1 MKRFLQ
7 RFCIEGAH
15 GMACGIF
22 ATLIMGMFLRQIAN
36 LFPSDFNSTLI
47 HLSGIATGL
56 TGIGI
61 GVGVACQLQEAPL
74 VVLCAGI
81 AGMLGGDAAG
91 PSAFLCSFLAAF
103 TAIELSRLFVKKTRF
118 DLFLCPLTGF
128 LCGELINLLLE
139 TPLSYFIQEFGNCVN
154 WGAQQQPLLMGI
166 IVAVL
171 MSIAVVFPIGTA
183 ALGVI
188 AGLSGPAAGAAT
200 IGCCCSMV
208 GMAVASYRENGFSG
222 LLSIGTGTPLLLLP
236 NILKNPFLLLPPILS
251 SAILGPLGVLLG
263 KMQNSPNGSG
273 LGTMG
278 LMGQT
283 TTWETMT
290 AGEAPQMVFLKI
302 LLFHFILP
310 GVLTLFIANGM
321 RKLNLIKSQDM
332 LLHTT

>member
-1 MKRFLQ
+1 M
-7 RFCIEGAH
+7 
-15 GMACGIF
+15 
-22 ATLIMGMFLRQIAN
+22 
-36 LFPSDFNSTLI
+36 
-47 HLSGIATGL
+47 
-56 TGIGI
+56 
-61 GVGVACQLQEAPL
+61 GVACQLQEAPL

-91 PSAFLCSFLAAF
+91 LSAFLCSFLAAF

-236 NILKNPFLLLPPILS
+236 ILS
-251 SAILGPLGVLLG
+251 STILGPLGVLLG

>member
-1 MKRFLQ
+1 MKKLFERF
-7 RFCIEGAH
+7 FIEGVH

-22 ATLIMGMFLRQIAN
+22 ATWVMGTILQQIAGF
-36 LFPSDFNSTLI
+36 FPNDFSNTLT
-47 HLSGIATGL
+47 HLGSIAISL
-56 TGIGI
+56 TGAGI
-61 GVGVACQLQEAPL
+61 GVGIACRLQEKPL
-74 VVLCAGI
+74 IALCAGI
-81 AGMLGGDAAG
+81 AGMAGGASGPGQFLGA
-91 PSAFLCSFLAAF
+91 FLAAF
-103 TAIELSRLFVKKTRF
+103 AAIELSRLLAGKTAF
-118 DLFLCPLTGF
+118 DLILCPLTGI
-128 LCGELINLLLE
+128 LCGGLVGLWVS
-139 TPLSYFIQEFGNCVN
+139 TPLNHFLEQFGNWIN
-154 WGAQQQPLLMGI
+154 WGTQQQPFLMGMTVSILMGI
-166 IVAVL
+166 AV
-171 MSIAVVFPIGTA
+171 IFPINTVV
-183 ALGVI
+183 LGSML
-188 AGLSGPAAGAAT
+188 GLSGLAAGAAT

-251 SAILGPLGVLLG
+251 SAILGPLGVLVG

-278 LMGQT
+278 FMGQT

-290 AGEAPQMVFLKI
+290 AGEAPQMVFFKI

-332 LLHTT
+332 LLHTV

>member
-1 MKRFLQ
+1 
-7 RFCIEGAH
+7 
-15 GMACGIF
+15 MACGIF

-188 AGLSGPAAGAAT
+188 A
-200 IGCCCSMV
+200 C
-208 GMAVASYRENGFSG
+208 
-222 LLSIGTGTPLLLLP
+222 SIG
-236 NILKNPFLLLPPILS
+236 
-251 SAILGPLGVLLG
+251 AI
-263 KMQNSPNGSG
+263 
-273 LGTMG
+273 
-278 LMGQT
+278 
-283 TTWETMT
+283 E
-290 AGEAPQMVFLKI
+290 F
-302 LLFHFILP
+302 
-310 GVLTLFIANGM
+310 
-321 RKLNLIKSQDM
+321 
-332 LLHTT
+332 